1 MIDRANMTERGTGEI
16 RGQFRVVAQPISPV
30 AAGSSSATPYADASR
45 RGAFLAPP
53 APAAE
58 APDALMAAILE
69 CLKQRG

>member
-1 MIDRANMTERGTGEI
+1 MIDRANMIERGAGEI

-30 AAGSSSATPYADASR
+30 PAVSSSADASR

-53 APAAE
+53 APAAQ

>member
-1 MIDRANMTERGTGEI
+1 MIDRANMIERGAGEI

-30 AAGSSSATPYADASR
+30 PAGCSSAAPYADASR

-53 APAAE
+53 APIPQ